1 VAEGDTVLLTATNL
15 DKALRGQRLLKTD
28 FRVPGFATVDLSGQT
43 VLAVVARGKHLLLRT
58 DGGFTVHTHLK
69 MDGRWDISPPNA
81 VRARMHHEV
90 RAVLVTSRAV
100 AVGRRLGITEV
111 LPTSEEFRVV
121 GHLGPDVLGPDWDRD
136 EVVRRLVASPD
147 REIGSALIDQR
158 VMAGPGN
165 VYRCEVC
172 FLRGLDPCTPVGE
185 VPDPGGV
192 VDLMKRLMEA
202 NRTTGRQITTGNTRR
217 GAERWVYGRAGQPC
231 RRCGSSILRRESSPG
246 ERPVTYWCP
255 ACQPARPVVSRSGT
269 T

>member
-1 VAEGDTVLLTATNL
+1 VPEGDTVLLTATKLNA
-15 DKALRGQRLLKTD
+15 ALRGQRILKSD
-28 FRVPGFATVDLSGQT
+28 FRVPAFATADLSGQT
-43 VLAVVARGKHLLLRT
+43 VLEVVARGKHLLLRT

-69 MDGRWDISPPNA
+69 MDGRWDISPPGR
-81 VRARMHHEV
+81 VRGGGHHEV
-90 RAVLVTSRAV
+90 RLVLVTGRAV

-111 LPTSEEFRVV
+111 VPTSEESKVF
-121 GHLGPDVLGPDWDRD
+121 GHLGPDVLGPDWDRE
-136 EVVRRLVASPD
+136 EVVRRLLADPG

-165 VYRCEVC
+165 IYRCEVC
-172 FLRGLDPCTPVGE
+172 FLRGLDPWTPVAE
-185 VPDPGGV
+185 VRDPGGV

-217 GAERWVYGRAGQPC
+217 GAEHWVYGRVGQPC
-231 RRCGSSILRRESSPG
+231 RRCGSAILRREASPA

-255 ACQPARPVVSRSGT
+255 SCQPSRAVVSRYGT